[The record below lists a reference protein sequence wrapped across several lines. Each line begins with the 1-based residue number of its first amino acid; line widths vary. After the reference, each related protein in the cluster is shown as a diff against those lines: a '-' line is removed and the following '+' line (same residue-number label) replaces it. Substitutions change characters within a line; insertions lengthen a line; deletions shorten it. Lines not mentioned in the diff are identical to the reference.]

1 MIDCSFPFLN
11 LRVLNRSTAIAG
23 NLITNDSTTLQTAWF
38 HFSHSKELESDDDEC
53 KEKLHK
59 QIVCTLDNLMPLI
72 IVKYDYHIM
81 DIQINVFNIIKMY

>member
-1 MIDCSFPFLN
+1 MFCEGFVDN
-11 LRVLNRSTAIAG
+11 VVLNQSTAIAG

-53 KEKLHK
+53 KEKLHM
-59 QIVCTLDNLMPLI
+59 QIVCTLDN
-72 IVKYDYHIM
+72 KYDYHIM